1 MKNVPILLKA
11 CILVVTI
18 WLALMW
24 PVYVL
29 RHGKPAMIFK
39 ILITIVREWGVF
51 VGVVI
56 VIAQAYLLIR
66 GIAWLLKIG
75 DHKGDS
81 AKK

>member
-1 MKNVPILLKA
+1 M
-11 CILVVTI
+11 VVTI

-29 RHGKPAMIFK
+29 EHGKPAVIFK
-39 ILITIVREWGVF
+39 ILITIVREWGAF

-56 VIAQAYLLIR
+56 VIAQAYFLIQ
-66 GIAWLLKIG
+66 GVAWLLKIG
-75 DHKGDS
+75 DHTGAS